1 MDAPKSNLDHQTMA
15 MRVAKELPDGS
26 HANLG
31 IGLPGLVA
39 HFILPDK
46 TVIIQSESGIL
57 GMGPLIL
64 EEDKMDHDIV
74 NAAVHPVSVIPGAAF
89 FDLRESFDM
98 IRGKHLDVTV
108 LGGLQVSEKGDLANW
123 LVPGKKAGAMGG
135 ALDLAVGAKRL
146 IVMMDHVTK
155 DGKPRILRECTYPL
169 TGRKCVDLVITDIA
183 VIEVIEEG
191 LLLKEVAP
199 GWEPS
204 EIQALTEAT
213 LIVRDVKEI
222 EL

>member
-1 MDAPKSNLDHQTMA
+1 MDATKGHLDHQTMA
-15 MRVAKELPDGS
+15 MRVAKELPDG
-26 HANLG
+26 AVVNLG

-39 HFILPDK
+39 HFIPPDK
-46 TVIIQSESGIL
+46 TIILQSESGVL

-64 EEDKMDHDIV
+64 DEDQMDHDVV
-74 NAAVHPVSVIPGAAF
+74 NAAVHPVSVIPGASF

-98 IRGKHLDVTV
+98 IRGRHLDVTV

-135 ALDLAVGAKRL
+135 ALDLAIGAKKL
-146 IVMMDHVTK
+146 IVIMDHVTK

-169 TGRKCVDLVITDIA
+169 TGRKCVNLIVTGLA
-183 VIEVIEEG
+183 VIEIIEEG

-199 GWEPS
+199 GWDPGEV
-204 EIQALTEAT
+204 QTATEAR
-213 LIVRDVKEI
+213 LIVRDVKEM

>member
-1 MDAPKSNLDHQTMA
+1 MDAAKNHLDHQTMA
-15 MRVAKELPDGS
+15 MRVAKELPDRVIV
-26 HANLG
+26 NLG

-39 HFILPDK
+39 HFIPPDK
-46 TVIIQSESGIL
+46 TIIIQCESGVL

-64 EEDKMDHDIV
+64 EEDEMDHDVV
-74 NAAVHPVSVIPGAAF
+74 NAAVHPVSLIPGASF

-98 IRGKHLDVTV
+98 IRGKHLDVTI
-108 LGGLQVSEKGDLANW
+108 LGALQVSEKGDLANW

-135 ALDLAVGAKRL
+135 ALDLAIGAKRL

-155 DGKPRILRECTYPL
+155 EGEPRILRECTYPL
-169 TGRKCVDLVITDIA
+169 TGRRCVNLIITDLA
-183 VIEVIEEG
+183 VIEVTEEG

-199 GWEPS
+199 GWKPS
-204 EIQALTEAT
+204 EIQELTET
-213 LIVRDVKEI
+213 RLIVKEVKEV

>member
-1 MDAPKSNLDHQTMA
+1 VDAAKSHLDHQTMA
-15 MRVAKELPDGS
+15 MRVAKELPDG
-26 HANLG
+26 AVVNLG

-39 HFILPDK
+39 HFIPPDK
-46 TVIIQSESGIL
+46 TIILQSESGVL

-64 EEDKMDHDIV
+64 EEDEMDHDVV
-74 NAAVHPVSVIPGAAF
+74 NAAVHPVSIIPGASF

-155 DGKPRILRECTYPL
+155 EGDPRILRECTYPL
-169 TGRKCVDLVITDIA
+169 TGRRCVDLIVTGLA
-183 VIEVIEEG
+183 VIEVTGEE

-199 GWEPS
+199 GWDPS
-204 EIQALTEAT
+204 EIQALTEAK
-213 LIVRDVKEI
+213 LIVRDVKEM